1 MKITQ
6 VRNATIIVEYDETK
20 FLIDPWLGPKNYMEG
35 FESALNSQIR
45 QPRVELPFEIE
56 KIVDVDAVILTHFH
70 PDHFD
75 EYAANALNK
84 NIKFF
89 VQSQKDLEIIKSY
102 GFKNLEIITQQG
114 IDYKNIKLYKTN
126 CQHGKRE
133 IIKPLCESIGM
144 PYDAMGIIFKS
155 EKEKT
160 LYVAGDTI
168 WCSEVS
174 EAIENF
180 NPEIIVINACAATV
194 LNGERLIMNIDDV
207 KEVLQ
212 NAPNA
217 TVIGSHMDTVSH
229 LSVTKNDLRELK
241 NKNNF
246 DNLLIPEDGE
256 IINFTRNS

>member
-45 QPRVELPFEIE
+45 QPRVELPLEIE
-56 KIVDVDAVILTHFH
+56 KIVDVDAAILTHFH

-75 EYAANALNK
+75 EYAVNALNK
-84 NIKFF
+84 DIKFF
-89 VQSQKDLEIIKSY
+89 VQSQKDFEIIQSY

-114 IDYKNIKLYKTN
+114 IDYKNIKLYKTD

-133 IIKPLCESIGM
+133 IIKPLCESICM

-168 WCSEVS
+168 WCNEVS
-174 EAIENF
+174 EAIDKFE
-180 NPEIIVINACAATV
+180 PEIIVVNACAATV

-212 NAPNA
+212 NVPNA
-217 TVIGSHMDTVSH
+217 TVIASHMDTVSH
-229 LSVTKNDLRELK
+229 LTVTRKDLEEFREKESVK
-241 NKNNF
+241 
-246 DNLLIPEDGE
+246 NLLIPDDGE
-256 IINFTRNS
+256 VLNF